1 MSQGAILTP
10 VSRLRSV
17 RGDAAALPLWEVVVL
32 ALAGSGAAAAVGLLD
47 LHLRIPGHSI
57 LQAVLPM
64 AFGWAVV
71 PRKLSGAG
79 MSVSAALM
87 AGTLVKLGYGEF
99 GAGAWTSL
107 LALGPAIDLLMG
119 SALGRR
125 WPALAVA
132 VAGLVANTLAF
143 IAKAFEKLAQRP
155 IGIGGG
161 RGMGNGMGGG
171 MGNGGGR
178 GLGRGREWEEWIR
191 VAPVSY
197 LICGL
202 VAGLVC
208 GVVLFRLRRQRSA
221 ADAAGSSS
229 P

>member
-1 MSQGAILTP
+1 MSQSAILTP

-17 RGDAAALPLWEVVVL
+17 RVDAAALPLWEVAVL
-32 ALAGSGAAAAVGLLD
+32 GLAGGCAAFAVGLLD

-64 AFGWAVV
+64 ALGWAVV

-79 MSVSAALM
+79 MSVSAALT
-87 AGTLVKLGYGEF
+87 AGTLMKLGYGEF

-107 LALGPAIDLLMG
+107 LALGPAMDLLMG
-119 SALGRR
+119 SALGSR
-125 WPALAVA
+125 WPALAIA
-132 VAGLVANTLAF
+132 VAGLAANTLAF

-155 IGIGGG
+155 IPGSGMGGG
-161 RGMGNGMGGG
+161 RG

-191 VAPVSY
+191 VAPASY

-208 GVVLFRLRRQRSA
+208 GVILFRLRRQRSA
-221 ADAAGSSS
+221 ADAAGSPS